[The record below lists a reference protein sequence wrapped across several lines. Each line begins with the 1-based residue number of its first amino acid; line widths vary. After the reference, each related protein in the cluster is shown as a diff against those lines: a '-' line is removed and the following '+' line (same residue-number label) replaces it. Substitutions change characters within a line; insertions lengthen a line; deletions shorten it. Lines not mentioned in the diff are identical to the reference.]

1 MSIIVVSA
9 AAATATATTTTTT
22 TTTTTNFI
30 FGEKLLLGFFI
41 VTYDR
46 VRLCRPIC
54 ETGAANEPIFHPP
67 DNTLENMEYQ

>member
-9 AAATATATTTTTT
+9 AAATATTTSTTTSTTSTTTTTT
-22 TTTTTNFI
+22 TKFI

-67 DNTLENMEYQ
+67 DNT